1 MATVTFQGNVL
12 HLEGTMPKIGEP
24 APAFQ
29 LAATDLNILTNKDF
43 IGKVLVLA
51 TVPSLDTPV
60 CDLEGRHFNQ
70 EAAQLSPEKL
80 QIAMVSRDLP
90 FAQVRWADA
99 AKPTRVLTLSDYRDG
114 AFGRAY
120 GVMIE
125 ELKLL
130 ARAVFVIN
138 EKGVLV
144 YSQLVPEVTNPPAYA
159 PVLEAVKKA
168 LANG

>member
-1 MATVTFQGNVL
+1 MATVTFQGKTL
-12 HLEGTMPKIGEP
+12 HLEGVMPKVGEQ
-24 APAFQ
+24 APDFR
-29 LAATDLNILTNKDF
+29 LAGPDLSILTKKDF

-70 EAAQLSPEKL
+70 ESQQLSPEKL

-90 FAQVRWADA
+90 FAQARWAEA
-99 AKPTRVLTLSDYRDG
+99 NKPTRILTLSDYRDG
-114 AFGRAY
+114 EFGKAY

-138 EKGVLV
+138 ESGILT
-144 YSQLVPEVTNPPAYA
+144 YSQLVPEVTTPPAYE
-159 PVLEAVKKA
+159 PVLEAIKKD
-168 LANG
+168 LAG

>member
-1 MATVTFQGNVL
+1 MATVTFQGNTL
-12 HLEGTMPKIGEP
+12 HLEGEMPKIGLP
-24 APAFQ
+24 APDFQ
-29 LAATDLNILTNKDF
+29 LVGPDLKILAKQDF

-80 QIAMVSRDLP
+80 QVAMVSRDLP
-90 FAQVRWADA
+90 FAQARWAETAGSD
-99 AKPTRVLTLSDYRDG
+99 RILTLSDYRDG
-114 AFGRAY
+114 EFGRAY
-120 GVMIE
+120 GVMIK

-138 EKGVLV
+138 ESGILT
-144 YSQLVPEVTNPPAYA
+144 YSQLVPEVTNPPAYG
-159 PVLEAVKKA
+159 PVLEAIKAA
-168 LANG
+168 LAS